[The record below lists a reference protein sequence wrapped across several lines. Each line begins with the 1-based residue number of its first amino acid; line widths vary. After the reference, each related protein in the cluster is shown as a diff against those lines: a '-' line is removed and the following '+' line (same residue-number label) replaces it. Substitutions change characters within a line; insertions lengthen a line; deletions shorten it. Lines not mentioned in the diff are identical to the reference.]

1 LVFHF
6 STTAEELDTEAYDH
20 TASLLHGS
28 TPSDFFR
35 NVFDKEIRSI
45 S

>member
-1 LVFHF
+1 MFIP
-6 STTAEELDTEAYDH
+6 TTAEELGTEAYDH
-20 TASLLHGS
+20 AASLLHGS
-28 TPSDFFR
+28 TSSGFFR